1 MILLPHVH
9 LAERINEISKTALS
23 LPISVSYMYPT
34 EFKIYVQV
42 IFRDLKTSNILLDEN
57 WNAKLS
63 DFGLAR
69 HGPTEGL
76 THVSTAV
83 CTLISQ
89 HLFFVLM
96 CFHSIMFRV
105 PLGSRYY
112 LASILTVLNS
122 QNAL

>member
-9 LAERINEISKTALS
+9 LAERINEISKAALS

-34 EFKIYVQV
+34 KFKIYVQV

-96 CFHSIMFRV
+96 CFHSIMFRI
-105 PLGSRYY
+105 PLGSS
-112 LASILTVLNS
+112 ASILTVLNS